1 VRAVDNAEHPIRPGA
16 VDNAEHPIR
25 PSATLPFG
33 GPTTRGSGS
42 SLPSLGVTLP
52 QFSAEPGPALEACR
66 DARRL
71 GFGGAFVFDHM
82 WPLGAPTRPAL
93 EGWTLLAAL
102 AADVGRQAGDG
113 FRVGTMVT
121 RAGIRAPAL
130 VARMAATVG
139 EVAGA
144 PPIIGVGR
152 GDLAN
157 RDENLAFGLPFG
169 SIAERAAAVEDTV
182 AALRGPLAGTPRS
195 TGVPLAPWD
204 GDGPDPLPAGP
215 SWGSPDPSGPEVW
228 VGGVGPGARE
238 LAGRLADAWNAWA
251 LDPDEL
257 AAGLADVRKA
267 AERAGRDPATVAATW
282 GGQVL
287 VAPDRRDA
295 QVRLERF
302 SPGRPPAEVARV
314 VTGDPDTVRER
325 LRALGDAGASWCVL
339 ALVGG
344 PGAEARALLAA
355 AAGLTG
361 AKNS

>member
-1 VRAVDNAEHPIRPGA
+1 MAVDDAERPIRPRVA
-16 VDNAEHPIR
+16 VDDAEQSTGS
-25 PSATLPFG
+25 SATLPFG

-42 SLPSLGVTLP
+42 GLPSLAVTLP
-52 QFSAEPGPALEACR
+52 QFSAQPGPALEACR

-71 GFGGAFVFDHM
+71 GFGGVFVFDHM

-102 AADVGRQAGDG
+102 AAEVGRRVTEGSGEPHNGPAGSGSGSSSPDGVGAPVGREG

-144 PPIIGVGR
+144 PAIVGVGR
-152 GDLAN
+152 GDRAN

-169 SIAERAAAVEDTV
+169 SVAERAAAVEDTV
-182 AALRGPLAGTPRS
+182 AALRGPLAGEP
-195 TGVPLAPWD
+195 P
-204 GDGPDPLPAGP
+204 PDI
-215 SWGSPDPSGPEVW
+215 W
-228 VGGVGPGARE
+228 VGGVGPGARD

-257 AAGLADVRKA
+257 AAGLTDARAA

-295 QVRLERF
+295 EARLERF
-302 SPGRPPAEVARV
+302 GPGRPPAEVARV
-314 VTGDPDTVRER
+314 VTGDPDMVLER
-325 LRALGDAGASWCVL
+325 LRALGDAGAGWCVL
-339 ALVGG
+339 APVGG

-355 AAGLTG
+355 AAGLPG
-361 AKNS
+361 REE